1 MIFSIDWTLWGLL
14 IIATSFEL
22 GGDLALKWWA
32 ETDRPLAFGA
42 GIASYTVGLIIFAV
56 LLRRAE
62 LATIFTLWVGLAI
75 ILLTLAGWWFF
86 DEALSA
92 WQVVAIALVVAGVLL
107 LGVESG

>member
-1 MIFSIDWTLWGLL
+1 MTFSFDWTLWGLL
-14 IIATSFEL
+14 FIATIFEL

-32 ETDRPLAFGA
+32 ETDRWLAFSA

-75 ILLTLAGWWFF
+75 ILLTVAGWWFF
-86 DEALSA
+86 DEALSVR
-92 WQVVAIALVVAGVLL
+92 QIVAITLVVAGVLL